1 MTQVTYAR
9 GSSRIARAGLTTPQP
24 VHPTIERM
32 DVRVLRPRRV
42 WLMLLVAVVASAV
55 MVAPYALLDVG
66 SSRLDVGGGLH
77 YGLLVAHVFTAT
89 VALVLGPLQF
99 VPAIRARGRWHRRI
113 GRTYLLAG
121 VLPAAVTAVPVA
133 ILSGRLVTQVGLV
146 VPAVGWLL
154 TAGLAVRAIRRGDVA
169 AHRAWMTRNY
179 ALTFLAVTARIL
191 VPLVLLA
198 GLATGAIAPADAPA
212 AVTSLIPVG
221 QVLGWMINLA
231 LAEVI
236 IRRRRS
242 RGRDQ
247 VVVDRLVGPLAST
260 AAARALVAGRSS
272 VRGLV
277 SRTRS
282 R

>member
-1 MTQVTYAR
+1 MAQVTYVG
-9 GSSRIARAGLTTPQP
+9 GSRRTTHSGRTTPQRAR
-24 VHPTIERM
+24 PTIEDM

-66 SSRLDVGGGLH
+66 SSRLDVEGGLH

-89 VALVLGPLQF
+89 AALVLGPLQF
-99 VPAIRARGRWHRRI
+99 VPAIRARRRWHRRI

-133 ILSGRLVTQVGLV
+133 LLSGRIVTQVGLV
-146 VPAVGWLL
+146 VPAAGWLV
-154 TAGLAVRAIRRGDVA
+154 TAGLALRAIRRGDVA

-191 VPLVLLA
+191 VPLMLLA
-198 GLATGAIAPADAPA
+198 GLATGAIAPADAPT

-221 QVLGWMINLA
+221 QVLGWVINLA
-231 LAEVI
+231 IAEVLV
-236 IRRRRS
+236 RRAPRS
-242 RGRDQ
+242 RTASRSALGAP
-247 VVVDRLVGPLAST
+247 GSIPL
-260 AAARALVAGRSS
+260 RR
-272 VRGLV
+272 
-277 SRTRS
+277 
-282 R
+282 

>member
-24 VHPTIERM
+24 VHPTIEGM

-66 SSRLDVGGGLH
+66 SSRLVGGGLH

-191 VPLVLLA
+191 VPLVLLT

-221 QVLGWMINLA
+221 QVLGWVINLA
-231 LAEVI
+231 VAEVI

-242 RGRDQ
+242 RGSDQ

-260 AAARALVAGRSS
+260 AAARALVAGRPS